1 MSNIIQMNLERN
13 KRQERHHCPKCGE
26 ILLYWELTCPNCET
40 IVRTPENDRIYYTE
54 KSEYPAP
61 VYRAE

>member
-1 MSNIIQMNLERN
+1 MITSIY
-13 KRQERHHCPKCGE
+13 KPVRQKKKPTCPKCGE

>member
-1 MSNIIQMNLERN
+1 MSNIINIQKAKQKHR
-13 KRQERHHCPKCGE
+13 CPKCGE
-26 ILLYWELTCPNCET
+26 ILLYWELTCPTC
-40 IVRTPENDRIYYTE
+40 RTCIRIPENDHINYTE